1 MYQRSLHDIVV
12 DTGRAIRVLTQEMQ
26 GEDELFASTLTLRAV
41 EAQLLIMAHTL
52 GNVTPLLHRRLAQLD
67 WAGWAALHDKLR
79 HGIQPR
85 REEIWYAVSGLVPQ
99 TLALLE
105 ALRRREPALFAW
117 DFSPG
122 S

>member
-12 DTGRAIRVLTQEMQ
+12 DTGRAIQTLTQDMQ

-52 GNVTPLLHRRLAQLD
+52 GNVTPLLHRRLAPLD
-67 WAGWAALHDKLR
+67 WNGWAALHDKLR
-79 HGIQPR
+79 RGVQPR

-105 ALRRREPALFAW
+105 ALRRREPALFEW
-117 DFSPG
+117 NL
-122 S
+122 